1 MTSSPVT
8 PSPLRLVIFDCDG
21 VLVDSEGPAARVT
34 AREVSLLGWPMAAEE
49 AMTRFIGLRLS
60 DLPPMVAA
68 QTGRAVPDGWV
79 ENVRTRLIATL
90 AEETEAMPGA
100 ADALRATAA
109 LGLPYRV
116 ASNSSHEEMA
126 VKFTRTGLA
135 PLVAGRMHSARDVA
149 AGKPA
154 PDVFLAA
161 AAAEGVVP
169 EACMVVEDSVP
180 GIRAALAAGMACIG
194 LDPHGPGETL
204 RAAGAHPIRALSEL
218 PPLFRAAMR
227 AAA

>member
-1 MTSSPVT
+1 MT
-8 PSPLRLVIFDCDG
+8 PSPLHPSPLQLVIFDCDG
-21 VLVDSEGPAARVT
+21 VLVDSEGPSARVT
-34 AREVSLLGWPMAAEE
+34 AHEVSALGWPMTPEE

-60 DLPPMVAA
+60 DMAPLVAV
-68 QTGRAVPDGWV
+68 QTGRPVPDGWV
-79 ENVRTRLIATL
+79 EHVRSRLIATL

-100 ADALRATAA
+100 ADVLRATAA
-109 LGLPYRV
+109 LGLTYRV

-126 VKFTRTGLA
+126 VKFARTGLA

-161 AAAEGVVP
+161 AAAEGVAP
-169 EACMVVEDSVP
+169 QACMVVEDSLP
-180 GIRAALAAGMACIG
+180 GIRAALAAGMPCVG
-194 LDPHGPGETL
+194 LDPHGPGEAL
-204 RAAGAHPIRALSEL
+204 RAAGARPIRALSEL
-218 PPLFRAAMR
+218 PALFRAAMR